1 MEGKTVLLRC
11 VRDLAEQ
18 EMEMREGWTSIW
30 GELRFVSIP
39 HMTLETG
46 PNYTNRCLNAF
57 KKYCTLMVVRLRV
70 AKTIKLVL
78 VKQCRKIDSQ
88 VRELGIPPG
97 IVIFLVRKNNAM
109 E

>member
-1 MEGKTVLLRC
+1 
-11 VRDLAEQ
+11 
-18 EMEMREGWTSIW
+18 
-30 GELRFVSIP
+30 
-39 HMTLETG
+39 
-46 PNYTNRCLNAF
+46 
-57 KKYCTLMVVRLRV
+57 MVVRLRG

-88 VRELGIPPG
+88 VRELGMPPG